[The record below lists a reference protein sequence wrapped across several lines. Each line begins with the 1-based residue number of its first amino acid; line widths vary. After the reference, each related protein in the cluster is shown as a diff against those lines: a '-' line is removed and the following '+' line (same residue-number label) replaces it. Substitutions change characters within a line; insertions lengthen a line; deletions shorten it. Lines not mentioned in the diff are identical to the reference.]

1 MGKTLAEKI
10 WAEHVVTAAAGEPN
24 NKVIAAVSIS
34 GPMERLSRQP
44 GRLHAAAV
52 VATAA
57 RLSDY
62 LLKNSK

>member
-1 MGKTLAEKI
+1 
-10 WAEHVVTAAAGEPN
+10 
-24 NKVIAAVSIS
+24 VIAAVSIS

-44 GRLHAAAV
+44 GRLHAAAI

-62 LLKNSK
+62 LLKNNK